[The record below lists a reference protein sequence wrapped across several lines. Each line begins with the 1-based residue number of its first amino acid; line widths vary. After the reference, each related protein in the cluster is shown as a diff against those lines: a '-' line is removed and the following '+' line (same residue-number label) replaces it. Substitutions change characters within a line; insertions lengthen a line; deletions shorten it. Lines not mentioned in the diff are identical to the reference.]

1 MGGAAFGGA
10 AIRCLGDAMLQPV
23 AAANPPAANGAA
35 PNAAI
40 TDSATAPRPAL
51 RLFRPDNSYVALGLA
66 VNHLMTKPAFAN
78 CRFGDW
84 SRILVGQINRKHYWL
99 VVDANNQIQGFLG
112 WALTS
117 KDKAEAWVEGE
128 AGLSYQD
135 SQDGDCVVF
144 NAWAASSLK
153 VNRFILDAARQVIVG
168 KDMVYFKRH
177 YKDGTTRPSRL
188 SVNDFVGEH
197 IGREKRPAA

>member
-1 MGGAAFGGA
+1 
-10 AIRCLGDAMLQPV
+10 MLQPV
-23 AAANPPAANGAA
+23 AATNASGTA
-35 PNAAI
+35 P
-40 TDSATAPRPAL
+40 TAPRPAL
-51 RLFRPDNSYVALGLA
+51 RQFRPANSYAALGLA

-78 CRFGDW
+78 CKFGDW

-117 KDKAEAWVEGE
+117 KDKAEAWVEGK

-144 NAWAASSLK
+144 
-153 VNRFILDAARQVIVG
+153 
-168 KDMVYFKRH
+168 
-177 YKDGTTRPSRL
+177 
-188 SVNDFVGEH
+188 
-197 IGREKRPAA
+197 